1 MTLAGRLEAAARRAA
16 ADTSDYDL
24 NPGAAPPEGRVLRD
38 AAVLVGVRG
47 EAEADARVILTRRSP
62 RLRHHP
68 GQIAFPGGKRDPG
81 DADAEACALREAG
94 EEVGLHPADA
104 RILGR
109 LRPHETVTGFLVT
122 PVVAAIAPD
131 FVPRPEIGEV
141 AEVFEVPLAH
151 LLSPRSYTVERRL
164 WRGGWRRYYAVPW
177 GPHYIWGATAR
188 ILKALAEAWD
198 AGER

>member
-1 MTLAGRLEAAARRAA
+1 MTLAERLAAAARRAA

-24 NPGAAPPEGRVLRD
+24 NPGTAPPEGRVLRD

-81 DADAEACALREAG
+81 DADAAACALREAG
-94 EEVGLHPADA
+94 EEIGLA
-104 RILGR
+104 RGDVRVLGR
-109 LRPHETVTGFLVT
+109 LSPHETVTGFRVT
-122 PVVAAIAPD
+122 PVVAAVAPG
-131 FVPRPEIGEV
+131 FVARPEAGEV
-141 AEVFEVPLAH
+141 AEVFEVPLPH
-151 LLSPRSYTVERRL
+151 LLSPDSYTVERRI
-164 WRGGWRRYYAVPW
+164 WQGGWRRYYAVPW

-188 ILKALAEAWD
+188 MLRALAEAWD